1 MRHLF
6 VNSLANFLKDR
17 KQRVVLNG
25 HHSKWVNVEPEVQ
38 GSRFKVQ
45 GSRFRGSR
53 FLKVHFSDRYF
64 SLYINDLSE
73 KLVSNPK
80 LFADDRS
87 FF

>member
-45 GSRFRGSR
+45 GSEVQGSSR
-53 FLKVHFSDRYF
+53 FISRTATF
-64 SLYINDLSE
+64 LYI
-73 KLVSNPK
+73 
-80 LFADDRS
+80 
-87 FF
+87 